1 PYVRD
6 LSKEHPDAEVS
17 EVVGVAYGGLSL
29 AKNMNSFYSGQISAE
44 EVLDKTA
51 EEWLE
56 LGDWKLAE

>member
-1 PYVRD
+1 
-6 LSKEHPDAEVS
+6 
-17 EVVGVAYGGLSL
+17 
-29 AKNMNSFYSGQISAE
+29 MNSFYSGQISAE

>member
-1 PYVRD
+1 
-6 LSKEHPDAEVS
+6 VS

-56 LGDWKLAE
+56 LGDWKLTE